1 MNTRRARL
9 VRGGATLLLPFL
21 LASCF
26 TMTVWG
32 FDPVEETNTFSGAAE
47 TSFQYDAETEWSWG
61 LFFTRL
67 GLTPFALVLDAATCP
82 VQAVLFGMG
91 DDDCDGRR

>member
-1 MNTRRARL
+1 MKSRRARQLRCAAAL
-9 VRGGATLLLPFL
+9 VLPFL
-21 LASCF
+21 LTSCF

-32 FDPVEETNTFSGAAE
+32 FDPVEETNPFSGAAE
-47 TSFQYDAETEWSWG
+47 TSFQYDAATEWSWG

-82 VQAVLFGMG
+82 VQAVLFGMDDEG
-91 DDDCDGRR
+91 DDRR

>member
-1 MNTRRARL
+1 MNSRRAQQLRCA
-9 VRGGATLLLPFL
+9 ATLLLPFL
-21 LASCF
+21 LTSCF

-32 FDPVEETNTFSGAAE
+32 FDPVEETNPFSGAAE
-47 TSFQYDAETEWSWG
+47 TSFQYDAATEWSWG

-82 VQAVLFGMG
+82 VQAVLFGM
-91 DDDCDGRR
+91 DDDGGDGRR

>member
-1 MNTRRARL
+1 MNSRRAQQLRCA
-9 VRGGATLLLPFL
+9 ATLLLPFL
-21 LASCF
+21 LTSCF

-32 FDPVEETNTFSGAAE
+32 FDPVEETNPFSGAAE
-47 TSFQYDAETEWSWG
+47 TSFQYDAATEWSWR

-82 VQAVLFGMG
+82 VQAVLLGM
-91 DDDCDGRR
+91 DDDGGGGRR